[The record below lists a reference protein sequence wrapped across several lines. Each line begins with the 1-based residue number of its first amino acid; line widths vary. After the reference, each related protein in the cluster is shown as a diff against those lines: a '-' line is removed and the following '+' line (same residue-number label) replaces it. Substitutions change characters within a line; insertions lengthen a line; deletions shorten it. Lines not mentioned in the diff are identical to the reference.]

1 MPSPAP
7 LHVDVQGLLETFF
20 EETQEHL
27 AAFEVG
33 LLELEA
39 APNDREVM
47 GRVFRAAHSIKGA
60 SGTFGLRDVAHFT
73 HALEGLLDE
82 LRGGTRV
89 YDGELAA
96 LLLQALDMLRLL
108 VDAGRTG
115 APVPA
120 AEPALRAKL
129 ERMLH
134 GEGVVPVASSDDGEA
149 GVAAA
154 ASDVPAE
161 RILVVKFA
169 PNADFMASGMD
180 PLLLLRDLATLG
192 EVEAVDLDESA
203 LPPLD
208 ELDPE
213 ACYLAWTMRLRTSR
227 PDADVRDVFV
237 FVDGLCKVELTT
249 IALDAGAGSPEAHAE
264 DQPSVPT
271 QALASPPAQKA
282 RADEASAGVAPVP
295 GHAAAATIRVATEKL
310 DQLLDLVGELVIAQ
324 AMIVDAL
331 RTPADD
337 GAKRLEDALGAM
349 DRNTRELQERVMAIR
364 MVPLSAVFG
373 RVPRIVRDLSASI
386 GKKVHLH
393 IEGEGTEIDKGMV
406 EQLVDPIIHLVRN
419 AIDHGLEPPEERLA
433 AGKPEEG
440 TIGIRAMHQGG
451 NVVIDVYDDGR
462 GLATDVIR
470 AKAVRVGL
478 IEPDAV
484 LTDEQIHEL
493 IFQPGF
499 STAATISDVSGRGVG
514 MDVVKRNVE
523 GLKGSL
529 SISTERGKGSQVRL
543 RLPLTLAIL
552 DGLAFRVGTQTFI
565 VPLLSAVESFRPTP
579 AQVRGVFGSADV
591 IDVRGAS
598 LPIARLYEILGVPN
612 AVTDPCAGLV
622 CVLESSG
629 SRIAVLVDEIVGQL
643 QVVVKSLEV
652 SYGRVDAVM
661 GATILGDGRVAM
673 ILDVPA
679 LSRRATQSQSRGFDR
694 ASRASAQSSEIA
706 WTS

>member
-1 MPSPAP
+1 
-7 LHVDVQGLLETFF
+7 
-20 EETQEHL
+20 
-27 AAFEVG
+27 
-33 LLELEA
+33 
-39 APNDREVM
+39 
-47 GRVFRAAHSIKGA
+47 
-60 SGTFGLRDVAHFT
+60 
-73 HALEGLLDE
+73 
-82 LRGGTRV
+82 
-89 YDGELAA
+89 
-96 LLLQALDMLRLL
+96 
-108 VDAGRTG
+108 
-115 APVPA
+115 
-120 AEPALRAKL
+120 
-129 ERMLH
+129 
-134 GEGVVPVASSDDGEA
+134 
-149 GVAAA
+149 
-154 ASDVPAE
+154 
-161 RILVVKFA
+161 
-169 PNADFMASGMD
+169 
-180 PLLLLRDLATLG
+180 
-192 EVEAVDLDESA
+192 
-203 LPPLD
+203 
-208 ELDPE
+208 
-213 ACYLAWTMRLRTSR
+213 
-227 PDADVRDVFV
+227 
-237 FVDGLCKVELTT
+237 
-249 IALDAGAGSPEAHAE
+249 
-264 DQPSVPT
+264 
-271 QALASPPAQKA
+271 
-282 RADEASAGVAPVP
+282 
-295 GHAAAATIRVATEKL
+295 
-310 DQLLDLVGELVIAQ
+310 
-324 AMIVDAL
+324 
-331 RTPADD
+331 
-337 GAKRLEDALGAM
+337 
-349 DRNTRELQERVMAIR
+349 MAIR